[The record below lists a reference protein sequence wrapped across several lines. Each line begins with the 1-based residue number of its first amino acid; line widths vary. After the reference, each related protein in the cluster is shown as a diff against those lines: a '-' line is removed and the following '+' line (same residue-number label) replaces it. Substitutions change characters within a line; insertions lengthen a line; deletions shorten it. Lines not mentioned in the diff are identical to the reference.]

1 LTGQIKAFKG
11 FLAESDPSVRHEQK
25 MVVEAHGH
33 CYQTAYPA
41 AFPGLLLGLQLG
53 REMFA
58 NAHNEGIEDEKDR
71 LIVPSHPIVE
81 RADALSFFVMG
92 PIGQTGPTVVGNYY
106 TTLPNWPTFQP
117 SSYYL
122 TNGGVLQQQQ
132 QPQQATVAYSFNPA
146 DPAEHYGGHNLG
158 GTCGGLPQN
167 EIESRADVLS
177 FTTAAFIQDTAF
189 VGPIQV
195 VLYVSSD
202 RNDTDFIVKIN
213 DVHPETNQS
222 HLLSEG
228 AIRMRLRESRYY
240 YTPMQAQQIY
250 EVVIDVWETS
260 FVFNRG
266 HRMRLTVMSGSY
278 DRWGLNYNN
287 FGTLETQPDR
297 DMVVARNTI
306 HFGGNF
312 PSRVIM
318 PFVTFDQI
326 PEVDFSF

>member
-1 LTGQIKAFKG
+1 
-11 FLAESDPSVRHEQK
+11 
-25 MVVEAHGH
+25 
-33 CYQTAYPA
+33 
-41 AFPGLLLGLQLG
+41 
-53 REMFA
+53 
-58 NAHNEGIEDEKDR
+58 
-71 LIVPSHPIVE
+71 
-81 RADALSFFVMG
+81 MG
-92 PIGQTGPTVVGNYY
+92 PVGMTGPTVVGNWY
-106 TTLPNWPTFQP
+106 TTLPDWPVFQP

-122 TNGGVLQQQQ
+122 ANGNVLQAQQ
-132 QPQQATVAYSFNPA
+132 QPQAATVSYDFNPA
-146 DPAEHYGGHNLG
+146 NPAEHYGGHNLG
-158 GTCGGLPQN
+158 GTCGGLEQN
-167 EIESRADVLS
+167 EIEARADVLS
-177 FTTAAFIQDTAF
+177 FTTAAFVQDTAF

-213 DVHPETNQS
+213 DVHPDTNQS

-228 AIRMRLRESRYY
+228 AIRMRLRDSRYY

-250 EVVIDVWETS
+250 EVAIDVWETS

-266 HRMRLTVMSGSY
+266 HRLRLTIMSASF

-318 PFVTFDQI
+318 PSVTFDQI
-326 PEVDFSF
+326 PEADFSF